1 MRARLARGR
10 VNLARARAAW
20 RAAIFRLLGAC
31 LNHGRRCCGP
41 AAAGEHDSDRLLRAG
56 LFLLAVVGFICSA
69 HAGGAPVSDLDVIRG
84 SAVADGFARVLA
96 PRTFEFPRDHG
107 PHPEFRDEWWYVTGN
122 LDSANGQRF
131 GFELTIFRVGLAPLV
146 GVGSGAQPVGANG
159 ARGSGAASASAGG
172 AGSGGAAPRV
182 GETAAGVAGESA
194 VAGGAGLVA
203 GNGARGTGAAAAS
216 AWRTRQVY
224 VAHFAI
230 TDVARGEFKF
240 AQKYSRDALGLAGA
254 QAEPFR
260 VWVDDWVLGSP
271 SLLQPASPAQ
281 GDPTRAAGSPGPT
294 PGSPWTLHARSQDYE
309 LTLDAELLGQPVLN
323 GDRGL
328 SRKSA
333 EPGAASYYYSI
344 PRIAVHGK
352 IVRAG
357 VSSDV
362 QGLAWLDRE
371 WGSGPLGAKE
381 QGWDWFALQLQDGS
395 TLMFYAL
402 RNHDGTRDPNSAG
415 TWVDSAG
422 RAQSLS
428 TDQVTIDVS
437 DHWTSPRG
445 GRYPSRWRVR
455 VPAVGLDVEIRPVL
469 ANQELGTQPRY
480 WEGTVDLRGVREG
493 HDATGRGY
501 VELVGYGE

>member
-56 LFLLAVVGFICSA
+56 LFLLAVVGFICAA

-84 SAVADGFARVLA
+84 SAAPDGFTRALA

-107 PHPEFRDEWWYVTGN
+107 PHPEFRHEWWYVTGN

-131 GFELTIFRVGLAPLV
+131 GFELTIFRVGLAPLA
-146 GVGSGAQPVGANG
+146 GVGTGAQPTGA
-159 ARGSGAASASAGG
+159 
-172 AGSGGAAPRV
+172 
-182 GETAAGVAGESA
+182 T
-194 VAGGAGLVA
+194 
-203 GNGARGTGAAAAS
+203 GARGTGAAGES

-240 AQKYSRDALGLAGA
+240 AEKYSRDALGLAGA

-260 VWVDDWVLGSP
+260 VWVDDWVLGAPSP
-271 SLLQPASPAQ
+271 LPLASPVPSPEPATSPPPPASPAHV
-281 GDPTRAAGSPGPT
+281 DPTRAAGTRDAT

-323 GDRGL
+323 GERGL

-344 PRIAVHGK
+344 PRISVHGK
-352 IVRAG
+352 VARAG

-371 WGSGPLGAKE
+371 WGSGSLGAKE

-415 TWVDSAG
+415 TWVDPAG
-422 RAQSLS
+422 RVQSLS

-455 VPAVGLDVEIRPVL
+455 VPAVGLDVEVRPAL
-469 ANQELGTQPRY
+469 ANQELGTKPRY
-480 WEGTVDLRGVREG
+480 WEGAVDLKGVREG